1 METLIAMATLVV
13 FGYMIGSVKIINQGY
28 EGIVERLGRYQRT
41 LKPGLNFVV
50 PLLDTVLVENT
61 REQILDIPP
70 QSVITKDNVTFTV
83 DAVLYWKILVVER
96 AYYEIDN
103 VENALKNLVL
113 TTLRSEIGKMD
124 LKDTFASRE
133 KINDEMRKQLDEA
146 VEPWGVKIIR
156 VEVQEIKLS
165 DELRRALEAEKTA
178 ESERKAKISQ
188 AQGVVESIQ
197 LISEALQKQ
206 TNTQQVLKYLLA
218 QDYVKSNVEL
228 GKSDNSKIIFM
239 DPQKLNEA
247 ITHLIGM
254 VELED
259 QGGGTS
265 NREV

>member
-1 METLIAMATLVV
+1 METLIAMAILVV

-96 AYYEIDN
+96 AYYAIDD

-259 QGGGTS
+259 QGGGTG

>member
-1 METLIAMATLVV
+1 
-13 FGYMIGSVKIINQGY
+13 
-28 EGIVERLGRYQRT
+28 
-41 LKPGLNFVV
+41 
-50 PLLDTVLVENT
+50 
-61 REQILDIPP
+61 
-70 QSVITKDNVTFTV
+70 
-83 DAVLYWKILVVER
+83 
-96 AYYEIDN
+96 
-103 VENALKNLVL
+103 
-113 TTLRSEIGKMD
+113 
-124 LKDTFASRE
+124 
-133 KINDEMRKQLDEA
+133 
-146 VEPWGVKIIR
+146 
-156 VEVQEIKLS
+156 
-165 DELRRALEAEKTA
+165 
-178 ESERKAKISQ
+178 
-188 AQGVVESIQ
+188 VVESIQ

>member
-1 METLIAMATLVV
+1 MESLIAMATLVV
-13 FGYMIGSVKIINQGY
+13 LGYMIGSVKIINQGY

-83 DAVLYWKILVVER
+83 DAVLYWRILVVER

-124 LKDTFASRE
+124 LKDTFASRD

-146 VEPWGVKIIR
+146 VEPWGVKIVR

-178 ESERKAKISQ
+178 ESERKAKLSQ
-188 AQGVVESIQ
+188 AQGVVESIK

-206 TNTQQVLKYLLA
+206 TNTNQVLKYLLA
-218 QDYVKSNVEL
+218 QDYVRSNVEL
-228 GKSDNSKIIFM
+228 GKSDNSKIIFL
-239 DPQKLNEA
+239 DPKSLDEA
-247 ITHLIGM
+247 VTNLIGIEEIQD
-254 VELED
+254 VRRTD
-259 QGGGTS
+259 NQGS
-265 NREV
+265 

>member
-1 METLIAMATLVV
+1 METLIAMAILVV

-96 AYYEIDN
+96 AYYEIDD

-259 QGGGTS
+259 QGGGTG